1 MPRRHPIRALVIT
14 ALALIVAAPMAA
26 AQVTVDPDEAERGGF
41 ATLTSN
47 VPNERDDASTTALEV
62 NRPTDTPI
70 QFVSMQP
77 KPGWEYQVEARTPP
91 HKMTS
96 TTPPSSALSASSSAV
111 WPCCWQHSRSSGSAA
126 REAPAAARR
135 HLKSLNDPTSA

>member
-1 MPRRHPIRALVIT
+1 MPRRHPIPALVIT

-41 ATLTSN
+41 AILTSN

-62 NRPTDTPI
+62 NRPTDMPI

-77 KPGWEYQVEARTPP
+77 KPGWEYQVERENTATQDDVD
-91 HKMTS
+91 HATKLGIIGIVLGGL
-96 TTPPSSALSASSSAV
+96 ALLLAAFAVLRQRSERGTGRGPEASQE
-111 WPCCWQHSRSSGSAA
+111 PQ
-126 REAPAAARR
+126 
-135 HLKSLNDPTSA
+135 